1 MRWRFLVASSRNCV
15 NFLIQQVS
23 FNPDVKKKIF
33 FSYFPL
39 LYINTERSSRLKMVI
54 TFLKRSDLTEDEQ
67 TTIR

>member
-1 MRWRFLVASSRNCV
+1 MAILSRIKQRTV
-15 NFLIQQVS
+15 NFLVQQVS
-23 FNPDVKKKIF
+23 FNPDVRKKIF